1 MNRMLIKL
9 YSIIL
14 IGLVF
19 SCMNALSIG
28 QDNYGSQELQT
39 SKSEPGAHEYYAP
52 PRGVQDNESTFALT
66 EDQKAAQKALAAQ
79 KAAEANASA
88 AEAEAQKALA
98 AQKAAEARASA
109 AEAKAQKALAAQK
122 AAEARAAA
130 AEAEAQ
136 KATASEASAQKAL
149 EEKAAALELEAR
161 EALAAQKAAE
171 EKAAAAEAVAEAEA
185 QKAVAAQKEA
195 EAAAK
200 KVVTPGFGIWP
211 SLATMLLAGFI
222 ILAKRYGMR

>member
-66 EDQKAAQKALAAQ
+66 EDQKA
-79 KAAEANASA
+79 
-88 AEAEAQKALA
+88 AQKALA